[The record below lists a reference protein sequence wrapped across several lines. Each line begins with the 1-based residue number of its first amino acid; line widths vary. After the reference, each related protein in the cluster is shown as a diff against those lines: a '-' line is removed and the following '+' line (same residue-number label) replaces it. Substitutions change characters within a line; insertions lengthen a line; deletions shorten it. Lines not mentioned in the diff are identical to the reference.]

1 MDNYT
6 YYMLLILLFL
16 AIAILNM
23 YRLRRERDDFR
34 KRIEYLIEKE
44 KIFSKEMFVLLLEK
58 SFYDTND
65 NFKYIVDKET
75 LVSEKDKK
83 EKDFFNKSVFS
94 DMMRDMQETID
105 FLHKENKELA
115 LEIIKLRDEK
125 RELENR
131 ENLYEKKSP
140 PFFSFEPSF
149 DNAEEESPLVPI
161 YYNQE
166 EKQDEENEIFVEE
179 RKPFLEYKLVDQYYR
194 NCIICFYTKQEEEY
208 VLSKELYIFNFHD
221 YTLRLI
227 RCLNEIF
234 SRENYQRTVNKYGLE
249 YVMSDYIPY
258 SKKDIKNKKMMIIID
273 KAIERYSYINN
284 YDDTPEVCKNIDLKS
299 YQYITVS
306 FPKDWFDEEPL
317 FERNNSNK

>member
-16 AIAILNM
+16 AIAIHNM

-44 KIFSKEMFVLLLEK
+44 KIFSKEMFILLLEK

-105 FLHKENKELA
+105 FLHKENKELT

-125 RELENR
+125 R
-131 ENLYEKKSP
+131 
-140 PFFSFEPSF
+140 
-149 DNAEEESPLVPI
+149 
-161 YYNQE
+161 
-166 EKQDEENEIFVEE
+166 DEENEIFFEE

-234 SRENYQRTVNKYGLE
+234 SRENYQRTVNKYGRE

-317 FERNNSNK
+317 FDRNNSNK